1 MNVPAVVIM
10 LLNCPTTQMYNKPPQ
25 ILACIDT
32 VKSPMYRNIW
42 LNMNLNCCVQ
52 ERDIKKYD
60 EGQSWL
66 RLNNQLIRREGK

>member
-1 MNVPAVVIM
+1 
-10 LLNCPTTQMYNKPPQ
+10 MYNKPPQ

-60 EGQSWL
+60 EG
-66 RLNNQLIRREGK
+66 